1 MIGETVTCNCS
12 SEIEHSTVNWREQD
26 LTNPEQ
32 AGDGVPSVV
41 SLTVGPVTTDSQGEV
56 FTCLM
61 NSSCVA
67 QEKTLTVD
75 VISKLVS
82 LLEILTYYCFLLSVP
97 DEWATVDIQN
107 STGENALNN
116 TDYILTCTVTVVE
129 GITLPIT
136 VEWVGPDGD
145 VVTSE
150 GNRMVGEVEVQRTV
164 STLSLSFIPVFS
176 SDGGSYTCRA
186 AISVPWVGSDP
197 AQLQATVDMPVTSE

>member
-1 MIGETVTCNCS
+1 MVGETVTCNCS
-12 SEIEHSTVNWREQD
+12 SEIEHSTVNWREHQ
-26 LTNPEQ
+26 Q
-32 AGDGVPSVV
+32 VGDGVSSVV
-41 SLTVGPVTTDSQGEV
+41 FVTVGPVTTDSQGEV

-75 VISKLVS
+75 VTSKLVHYNNTCCNVDS
-82 LLEILTYYCFLLSVP
+82 FFFLPVP

-116 TDYILTCTVTVVE
+116 TDYILTCTVTVIE
-129 GITLPIT
+129 GITLPVT

-150 GNRMVGEVEVQRTV
+150 GNRMVGEVEVQGTV
-164 STLSLSFIPVFS
+164 STLSLSFSPVFS

-186 AISVPWVGSDP
+186 AVPWVGSGP
-197 AQLQATVDMPVTSE
+197 VQLQATVDMPVTSK